1 MAIIDLDNPP
11 PEAAPYVELLRQ
23 RDAELTELRR
33 FAAMVT
39 RMRERE
45 KRLFTEAERLVTIL
59 RASGATVVHLH
70 ERERGVV
77 SYERDGVA
85 FKIMVYP

>member
-1 MAIIDLDNPP
+1 MTNRIVDLDNPP

-23 RDAELTELRR
+23 RDAELTELRH
-33 FAAMVT
+33 FAAMLT
-39 RMRERE
+39 RVRESQ

-59 RASGATVVHLH
+59 RASGATHVHH
-70 ERERGVV
+70 QEHAVV

-85 FKIMVYP
+85 FKIMVCR